1 LLDNP
6 LPWTKMRQ
14 VYRLLG
20 LVRRYGAER
29 VEAACDRTLEL
40 DVVDVAMVTRML
52 ERALENTQLELR
64 GAGDTVVPLRFA
76 RDPEHFATASTRRD
90 E

>member
-1 LLDNP
+1 
-6 LPWTKMRQ
+6 
-14 VYRLLG
+14 
-20 LVRRYGAER
+20 
-29 VEAACDRTLEL
+29 
-40 DVVDVAMVTRML
+40 MVTRML
-52 ERALENTQLELR
+52 ERALENTQLELP